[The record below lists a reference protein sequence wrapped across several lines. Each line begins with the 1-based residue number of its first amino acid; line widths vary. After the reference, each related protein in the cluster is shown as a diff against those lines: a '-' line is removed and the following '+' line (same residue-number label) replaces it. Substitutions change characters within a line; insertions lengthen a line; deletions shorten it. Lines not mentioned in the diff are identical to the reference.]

1 MMSTP
6 TDWVTPWAR
15 WQAAWGRLTRDARDT
30 IWLLGVLALVLAPH
44 VSRLPWWCSLG
55 AAAALTWRGWLAWHD
70 GRLPSRWW
78 LASLLLAAVGLTFLT
93 YHTLIGRQPG
103 VTLVV
108 ILTSLKCLEL
118 RARRDAL
125 VCLYLGFFL
134 VFTQFIYSQ
143 GIGTAMLMLVAV
155 WGLITA
161 LILGQRPVGRPP
173 LRDVAREA
181 VRAMVWGLPLMLV
194 LFVLFPRIG
203 PLWSLPTDAE
213 SRTGLSNE
221 LALGEFAQVAQD
233 SSIAMRV
240 RFDGQPPRPAV
251 LYFRGPTLDDFD
263 GRTWRPAA
271 PPVPERARFD
281 GPALRYTLTLEPYT
295 LQSLPLL
302 EGTASARLSAGT
314 TRGGLRQNGIQWA
327 RGDAAARRLQVVGQW
342 HAQVQHGPQRSLDL
356 QRWLQLPAD
365 SNPRTVA
372 WAKAWKQQPRW
383 QQAAPRAL
391 AQGLLAH
398 IRSAGYGYTLAPPP
412 LEGPHLVDA
421 FWLDSR
427 WGFCEHFASSF
438 VVVMRAMGVP
448 ARVVTGYQGAELN
461 PVDGEYIVRQSQAHA
476 WAEFWSPG
484 HGWVRVDP
492 TAAVAPERVEQA
504 PVSRPLA
511 GLPGPLGDLDPEV
524 LRRMR
529 AFRDAIDHRWNVWVL
544 QYGQGQQMALLKSM
558 GWPQPDWQALGQTLA
573 VALATIALGGAVVG
587 WATRH
592 RQRPSDWVRSLE
604 RVHRALAR
612 VAPPPPGASPAP
624 ASVWAAHLR
633 QVWIAAPETVPLDA
647 EMLHALTKLDAL
659 RYGLAEP
666 SARDQDRQRRALVQ
680 QIEALARSRPSPGAH

>member
-1 MMSTP
+1 MMATSTGMRA
-6 TDWVTPWAR
+6 PWTR
-15 WQAAWGRLTRDARDT
+15 WQTAWSGLTRDARDT
-30 IWLLGVLALVLAPH
+30 LWLLAVLALVLAPH
-44 VSRLPWWCSLG
+44 VPRLPWWCSLG
-55 AAAALTWRGWLAWHD
+55 AGSALVWRGWLAWHD

-78 LASLLLAAVGLTFLT
+78 LAGLLLAAVCLTFLS

-103 VTLVV
+103 VALVV
-108 ILTSLKCLEL
+108 VLTSLKCLEL

-134 VFTQFIYSQ
+134 VFTQFIYNQ
-143 GIGTAMLMLVAV
+143 GIGTAALMLVAV
-155 WGLITA
+155 WGLLTA

-173 LRDVAREA
+173 LRDVGREA
-181 VRAMVWGLPLMLV
+181 VRAMLWGLPLMLV

-221 LALGEFAQVAQD
+221 LALGEFAQLAQD
-233 SSIAMRV
+233 GSIAMRV
-240 RFDGQPPRPAV
+240 RFDGRPPRPAD

-263 GRTWRPAA
+263 GRTWRPASA
-271 PPVPERARFD
+271 PLPERALFE

-302 EGTASARLSAGT
+302 EGTSTARLSAGT
-314 TRGGLRQNGIQWA
+314 APGGLRQNGVNWS
-327 RGDAAARRLQVVGQW
+327 RSDATARRLQVVGEW
-342 HAQVQHGPQRSLDL
+342 HARVRHGPLRGLDL
-356 QRWLQLPAD
+356 QRWVRLPAQ

-372 WAKAWKQQPRW
+372 WAQAWKQQPRW
-383 QQAAPRAL
+383 QQASPRAL

-398 IRSAGYGYTLAPPP
+398 IRHAGYGYTLAPPP

-427 WGFCEHFASSF
+427 WGFCEHFASGF
-438 VVVMRAMGVP
+438 VVAMRAMGVP
-448 ARVVTGYQGAELN
+448 ARIVTGYQGAELN

-484 HGWVRVDP
+484 EGWVRVDP

-558 GWPQPDWQALGQTLA
+558 GWSQPDWQALGQTLA
-573 VALATIALGGAVVG
+573 VALATIALGGAVVS
-587 WATRH
+587 WATRD
-592 RQRPSDWVRSLE
+592 RQRPSDWARSLE
-604 RVHRALAR
+604 RVHRALTR
-612 VAPPPPGASPAP
+612 VVPPPPGASPAP
-624 ASVWAAHLR
+624 ASAWVAHLR
-633 QVWIAAPETVPLDA
+633 QVWPTTADTSNRDGQ
-647 EMLHALTKLDAL
+647 MLKALTDLDAL
-659 RYGLAEP
+659 RYGP
-666 SARDQDRQRRALVQ
+666 SAPRPQDLGRQRRALVQ
-680 QIEALARSRPSPGAH
+680 KIEALARSRTGAH